1 MIGRATLLA
10 TVAFASLIT
19 QASYGVAAE
28 VGLAATELGCLI
40 EPKSQVNLGSAV
52 TGVLDTVSVDR
63 GDVVHAGQ
71 VLAKLDSDVEE
82 AIVALARARA
92 ENDVIIQSRSERRDF
107 QVAKENRTKLLFEK
121 NVVSNQQMEIAATER
136 RLADLDLVEAEKNQ
150 MILQLELKQAVAV
163 LEQRRIISPF
173 DGIVVERVLSP
184 GEYVTEQSHV
194 FSVAK
199 TDVLHVEVF
208 VPIEL
213 FGKITTGMRATVHP
227 EQPVGGQ
234 HTAKVAIV
242 DPIIDSASGT
252 FGVRLELPNPDR
264 ALPAGLKCRI
274 NFLPN

>member
-1 MIGRATLLA
+1 MIGRATLQA
-10 TVAFASLIT
+10 AVAFALLAT
-19 QASYGVAAE
+19 QAPYGVAAE
-28 VGLAATELGCLI
+28 IDLAATGLDCLI
-40 EPKSQVNLGSAV
+40 EPKSLVKLGSAV

-71 VLAKLDSDVEE
+71 VMAKLDSGVQE
-82 AIVALARARA
+82 ATVALARARA
-92 ENDVIIQSRSERRDF
+92 ENNVTIQSRSERRDF
-107 QVAKENRTKLLFEK
+107 QIAKEKRTKTLFK
-121 NVVSNQQMEIAATER
+121 KRIVSNQQMEVATTER
-136 RLADLDLVEAEKNQ
+136 RLAALDLNEAEKNKK
-150 MILQLELKQAVAV
+150 ILQLELKQAIAV

-194 FSVAK
+194 FSVAEI
-199 TDVLHVEVF
+199 DVLNVEVF
-208 VPIEL
+208 VPIEF
-213 FGKITTGMRATVHP
+213 FGKVTMNMRARVRP

-234 HTAKVAIV
+234 HIAKVTIV

-264 ALPAGLKCRI
+264 ALPAGLKCKI